1 MKKGFTLIE
10 ILIVVAVVMVI
21 MVSISGIMSGVFT
34 SQNKNKAGDK
44 ITQNGSWI
52 LNELKKN
59 VLNADKN
66 SQNGEKFTCSMSPA
80 LGQSIV
86 ITSVKDGEKTTISC
100 LNFGVQGYK
109 IASISGKTVGV
120 GTTIFLFEKNNDL
133 ILKDCNNFVSCSTL
147 PSLQLSNVKFNF
159 TLEAGVAA
167 LSSGTSKTFSV
178 DVTLRN

>member
-59 VLNADKN
+59 ILSADSSGQKFVCTDN
-66 SQNGEKFTCSMSPA
+66 SI
-80 LGQSIV
+80 L
-86 ITSVKDGEKTTISC
+86 ITSIKDGDTTTISC
-100 LNFGVQGYK
+100 VDNGN
-109 IASISGKTVGV
+109 IASQS
-120 GTTIFLFEKNNDL
+120 
-133 ILKDCNNFVSCSTL
+133 
-147 PSLQLSNVKFNF
+147 
-159 TLEAGVAA
+159 
-167 LSSGTSKTFSV
+167 
-178 DVTLRN
+178 